1 MSGYDRALT
10 VFSPDGHLFQV
21 EYASEAVRKG
31 TCAVG
36 VRGKNVVVLGVEK
49 KSVLKLQDART
60 VRKICMLDDHICM
73 AFAGLTA
80 DARVLINKA
89 RTECQSHRLTVE
101 DPASVEYITRHI
113 AQVQQKY
120 TQSGGVRPF
129 GISTLIVGFDNKEPK
144 LYMTEPS
151 GIYTAWKANA
161 IGRSSKTVREFLEK
175 NYSEDMDEKNT
186 VKLAIKSLLEVVQ
199 TGAKNIEIAVM
210 TSDNTVKL
218 LEQEEVE
225 SVVAEIEKEK
235 EEEAEKKKKPAVAS
249 GSN

>member
-1 MSGYDRALT
+1 MSGYNRALT

-60 VRKICMLDDHICM
+60 VRKICMLDNHICM

-89 RTECQSHRLTVE
+89 RIECQSHRLTVE
-101 DPASVEYITRHI
+101 DPAFVEYITRHI
-113 AQVQQKY
+113 AQIQQKY

-129 GISTLIVGFDNKEPK
+129 GISTLIVGFDHKEPR

-175 NYSEDMDEKNT
+175 NYNSDMEENDT

-199 TGAKNIEIAVM
+199 TGAKNIEIVVM
-210 TSDNTVKL
+210 GTEGEVKR

-225 SVVAEIEKEK
+225 TVVAEIEKEK
-235 EEEAEKKKKPAVAS
+235 EEEAERKKKPNVPM
-249 GSN
+249 GSA